1 MPRLFFLSPDLLMLL
16 PILSLLALAAP
27 ADTITFTG
35 DLGFV
40 NTSGNTEVT
49 TVNVG
54 NKLELAAGG
63 WGVVQTFGVIYG
75 TTEGETSTSLWRG
88 SVRGDRA
95 LAPRLGLFLLSE
107 FERNTFAG
115 ISSRYAQSAG
125 IAAKLIDASRDK
137 LNAEVGGGY
146 VWQNA
151 TPGSA
156 DLTFAMARGAL
167 MYTRTLGEKATFG
180 QAVEFLPNLENGT
193 DLRINSETSLTAPI
207 AAGISMKASYVIRYD
222 GLPEPTFEKTDRILT
237 TGLQVTF

>member
-1 MPRLFFLSPDLLMLL
+1 MLL
-16 PILSLLALAAP
+16 PMLALLALAAP
-27 ADTITFTG
+27 TDTVTFTG

-40 NTSGNTEVT
+40 NTSGNTRLT

-54 NKLELAAGG
+54 DRLEATAGG

-88 SVRGDRA
+88 SLRGDRRVA
-95 LAPRLGLFLLSE
+95 TRLGLYLLTE

-125 IAAKLIDASRDK
+125 LAAKLVDAGRDK
-137 LNAEVGGGY
+137 LDAEVGGGY

-151 TPGSA
+151 TPGSP

-167 MYTRTLGEKATFG
+167 MYARTLGEKAKLG
-180 QAVEFLPNLENGT
+180 QMIEFLPNLDNGT
-193 DLRINSETSLTAPI
+193 DLRINAETSLSAPI
-207 AAGISMKASYVIRYD
+207 ASGISMKASYVIRHD
-222 GLPEPTFEKTDRILT
+222 GLPEPGFQKTDRILT